1 MAMVLFDTN
10 LNLIFQL
17 LLYLSM
23 TANVFER
30 IRFCF
35 RQFVIQDVSVNIYK
49 HLLNNFSKLVNIF
62 RLPKKPS
69 LTDFLR
75 KDENFLCEF
84 SKLILMMLMCID
96 RYTMYTDRKSNL
108 YVYNLLYKFNFLT
121 LVYVM
126 SYPKSII

>member
-1 MAMVLFDTN
+1 MVLFDTN

-84 SKLILMMLMCID
+84 STLILMMLMCID
-96 RYTMYTDRKSNL
+96 RYTMYTECIFNRKSN
-108 YVYNLLYKFNFLT
+108 
-121 LVYVM
+121 
-126 SYPKSII
+126 